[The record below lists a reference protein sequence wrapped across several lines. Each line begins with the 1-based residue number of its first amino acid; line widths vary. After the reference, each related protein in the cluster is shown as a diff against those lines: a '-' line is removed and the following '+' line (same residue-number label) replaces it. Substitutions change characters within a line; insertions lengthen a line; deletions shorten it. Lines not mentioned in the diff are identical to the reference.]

1 MPRTLLFILE
11 SQRLKLFCLKTDNSV
26 IKLCSKIFIKRL
38 LWANSLEVLKQG
50 TLTSGLEKYG
60 TQLRRQFIL

>member
-1 MPRTLLFILE
+1 MPRTRLFILE

-26 IKLCSKIFIKRL
+26 IKLYSEILIKRL
-38 LWANSLEVLKQG
+38 LWVNSLEVLKQG